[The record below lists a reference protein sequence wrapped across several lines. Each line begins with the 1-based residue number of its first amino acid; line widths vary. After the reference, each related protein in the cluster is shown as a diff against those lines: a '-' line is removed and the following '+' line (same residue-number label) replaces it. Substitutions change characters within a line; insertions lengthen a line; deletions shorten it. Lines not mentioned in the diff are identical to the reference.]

1 MMPDNM
7 IIVKMGE
14 MVVVNGIKESDVIL
28 KTTLGSCIGIVLT
41 DKIKNISGLAHI
53 MLPKMLRNDPK
64 IGKYADT
71 AIPAMLTE
79 MKSKGSRI
87 TNIKA
92 YIVGGA
98 SMFGKT
104 NSLLNIGEK
113 NYIIVREILE
123 KHRIPIIYEDT
134 GGTYGRTLIYYH
146 PSGNIEVKTLDALSR
161 SNAREDN

>member
-1 MMPDNM
+1 MTPDNM

-53 MLPKMLRNDPK
+53 MLPKMVRNDPK

-71 AIPAMLTE
+71 AIPAMIAE
-79 MKSKGSRI
+79 MKSKGSKI
-87 TNIKA
+87 KNIKA
-92 YIVGGA
+92 HIVGGA
-98 SMFGKT
+98 SMFGKS
-104 NSLLNIGEK
+104 NSLLNVGEK
-113 NYIIVREILE
+113 NYIAAREILE
-123 KHRIPIIYEDT
+123 RHRIPIIYEDV

-146 PSGNIEVKTLDALSR
+146 PSGKIEVKTLDALSR
-161 SNAREDN
+161 SNIREDN